1 MLIVNDDRRTNTH
14 TPLCRRY
21 GTVVTVEEKRMR
33 ETERTRTTRRQQGR
47 TEFRRV

>member
-1 MLIVNDDRRTNTH
+1 MTAVP
-14 TPLCRRY
+14 TPLCGRWC